1 MATIQNPLRLSVYA
15 LLACC
20 VALTGCRFDDRK
32 ATATAAPSPT
42 PAVVAANS
50 APQIKGLPVTSLR
63 ANQPYTF
70 LPTASDPDGDKL
82 TFTIQNKPA
91 WATFDAASGMLVGT
105 PSSSYTG
112 RFPGIRIVASDG
124 KSTTELPAFDITVVA
139 TATNGSATLAW
150 QPPTENVDGTPLT
163 NLAGYVI
170 RYGTSLTTLTQEVR
184 IANPGITTS
193 VVENL
198 APATW
203 YFTVSA
209 FTTTG
214 VESSASD
221 PGSKNIVGT

>member
-1 MATIQNPLRLSVYA
+1 MASYKTLSWRPVFA

-20 VALTGCRFDDRK
+20 IVLAGCRDDE
-32 ATATAAPSPT
+32 PT
-42 PAVVAANS
+42 PNLVATPAPPVAAANN
-50 APQIKGLPVTSLR
+50 APVLRGSPVTSVKT
-63 ANQPYTF
+63 NQAYLF
-70 LPTASDPDGDKL
+70 QPTATDPDGDKV

-91 WATFDAASGMLVGT
+91 WATFDATSGKLAGT

-112 RFPGIRIVASDG
+112 KFVGVRIAASDG
-124 KSTTELPAFDITVVA
+124 KSTTQMAAFDITVISTDPTGVA
-139 TATNGSATLAW
+139 KLAW
-150 QPPTENVDGTPLT
+150 QPPTENVDGTPLI

-170 RYGTSLTTLTQEVR
+170 RYGSSLDKLSQEVR
-184 IANPGITTS
+184 ISNPGITSS

-214 VESSASD
+214 AESAPSAA
-221 PGSKNIVGT
+221 GSKTVT

>member
-15 LLACC
+15 LLASCL
-20 VALTGCRFDDRK
+20 ALTGCWDEDKK
-32 ATATAAPSPT
+32 ATATLAPSPG
-42 PAVVAANS
+42 VAANNG
-50 APQIKGLPVTSLR
+50 APQIKGLPVTSIK
-63 ANQPYTF
+63 ANQTYTF
-70 LPTASDPDGDKL
+70 KPTASDPDGDAI
-82 TFTIQNKPA
+82 TFTVQNKPA
-91 WATFDAASGMLVGT
+91 WATFDAASGRLSGT

-221 PGSKNIVGT
+221 PASKNIVGT